1 MEGELF
7 YVIESETT
15 ALVEPFLI
23 SNACPN
29 IYIYFFLG
37 GGGGRGEERGVPHLV
52 LAPVQVPSFCL
63 VKQYNNSSTD
73 PFFLQV
79 TYKVFLETGLF
90 EAFQIPMTK
99 FLNFFFAL
107 ESGYHE
113 IPCKYLCYLSTVFF
127 KYPVVVFVSS
137 NKNKHAL
144 F

>member
-1 MEGELF
+1 MP
-7 YVIESETT
+7 VR
-15 ALVEPFLI
+15 
-23 SNACPN
+23 
-29 IYIYFFLG
+29 FFFFFFG
-37 GGGGRGEERGVPHLV
+37 GGGEGGGVPHLV

-127 KYPVVVFVSS
+127 KCLEVVFVSS